1 MYLSN
6 FRRTLELIPL
16 INWEITLQLTWSTNC
31 VISQIQNSMLRCNSV
46 NSKQRKTSRTIWDH
60 YENYIQNLKPIN
72 KNLNYLND
80 PRFQGVNRLFV
91 LSFENEADRT
101 GRTRHYIQKV
111 QINDNKVKTEWNF
124 FEQSVKN
131 YTGTFENIWKTATDQ
146 WDGYTTCCLL
156 SPS

>member
-1 MYLSN
+1 M
-6 FRRTLELIPL
+6 
-16 INWEITLQLTWSTNC
+16 
-31 VISQIQNSMLRCNSV
+31 
-46 NSKQRKTSRTIWDH
+46 
-60 YENYIQNLKPIN
+60 
-72 KNLNYLND
+72 
-80 PRFQGVNRLFV
+80 

-146 WDGYTTCCLL
+146 
-156 SPS
+156 